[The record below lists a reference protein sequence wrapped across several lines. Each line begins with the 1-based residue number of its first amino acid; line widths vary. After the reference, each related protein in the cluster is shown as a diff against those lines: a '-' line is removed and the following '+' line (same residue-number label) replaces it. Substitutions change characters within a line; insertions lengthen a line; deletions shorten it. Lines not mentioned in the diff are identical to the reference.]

1 MLCKHDLLKGKL
13 FYSHFLVG
21 EIMLSYKNLSD
32 FLRGYW
38 HVSAPPS
45 LGYDALILWEC
56 EAKEAALSCYCVS
69 WQLGEALASSSLVLR
84 WGREGSSWRR
94 DLEEGIQL
102 RAGANEP
109 RLECGQLWGEGGWGT
124 MEEITVTV
132 VGIRVRQRRV
142 SGFQK
147 LGRGSRL

>member
-1 MLCKHDLLKGKL
+1 MRG
-13 FYSHFLVG
+13 LVG
-21 EIMLSYKNLSD
+21 
-32 FLRGYW
+32 GGTW
-38 HVSAPPS
+38 
-45 LGYDALILWEC
+45 
-56 EAKEAALSCYCVS
+56 KE
-69 WQLGEALASSSLVLR
+69 
-84 WGREGSSWRR
+84 
-94 DLEEGIQL
+94 EEGNQL

-147 LGRGSRL
+147 LGRRSRLCNKNGLLIHVMAE